1 MTDGMERQRAE
12 GRGQRVEGV
21 GEAGEARG
29 AEEAIQNSKLT
40 HPSSYGKLYG
50 LGIGPGDPELLTLKA
65 HRILTSVPVIAY
77 PTMESGKVLARAI
90 VADFIRPEQIEVP
103 MPLPFSVERSSQPYY
118 DTAAET
124 IAAHLAAGRDV
135 AVLCEGDPMLY
146 GSFMYIFNR
155 LAGRF
160 ETEVV
165 PGISSTFASAAML
178 GAPLTYRNDVLSIM
192 PATLDEATLRDRLA
206 VADAAII
213 IKLGRHF
220 AKVRTILD
228 ELGLLSRALYIERAT
243 MPNQQIRP
251 ITGMNPA
258 DVPYW
263 ALILIPSQTRPQ

>member
-1 MTDGMERQRAE
+1 MNE
-12 GRGQRVEGV
+12 VK
-21 GEAGEARG
+21 EATPVKG
-29 AEEAIQNSKLT
+29 N
-40 HPSSYGKLYG
+40 LYG

-77 PTMESGKVLARAI
+77 PTMENGKVLARAI
-90 VADFIRPEQIEVP
+90 VADYIRPEQIEVP

-118 DTAAET
+118 DIAAEK
-124 IAAHLAAGRDV
+124 IAEHLAIGRDV

-155 LAGRF
+155 LADRF
-160 ETEVV
+160 HTEVI

-192 PATLDEATLRDRLA
+192 PATLEADILRDRLA

-220 AKVRTILD
+220 AKIKLVLQ
-228 ELGLLSRALYIERAT
+228 ELNLFERALYIERAT
-243 MPNQQIRP
+243 LPNQVIKP
-251 ITGMNPA
+251 IAEVDPTQ
-258 DVPYW
+258 VPYW
-263 ALILIPSQTRPQ
+263 AIVMIPSQTNPQ

>member
-1 MTDGMERQRAE
+1 MTEMIENIGQGESAPTPHAPLTTPAA
-12 GRGQRVEGV
+12 GR
-21 GEAGEARG
+21 
-29 AEEAIQNSKLT
+29 
-40 HPSSYGKLYG
+40 LYG

-65 HRILTSVPVIAY
+65 HRILTTVPVIAY

-90 VADFIRPEQIEVP
+90 VASFIQPTQIEIP

-118 DTAAET
+118 DKASET
-124 IAAHLAAGRDV
+124 IAQHLIAGRDV
-135 AVLCEGDPMLY
+135 AVLCEGEPMLY

-160 ETEVV
+160 HTEVV

-206 VADAAII
+206 AADAAII

-220 AKVRTILD
+220 AKVRTILA
-228 ELGLLSRALYIERAT
+228 ELDLLSRALYIERAT

-251 ITGMNPA
+251 IATLDPA
-258 DVPYW
+258 EVPYW
-263 ALILIPSQTRPQ
+263 ALILIPSQTQPQ